1 MSSEKSSEGISYN
14 NISINSM
21 VSNSGVFAGCN
32 IQYLWCSDRNT
43 QSGFGRVIGES
54 NSLESPCSVTTDP
67 ESSSELVEYFEELIG
82 KKIGKRGI

>member
-1 MSSEKSSEGISYN
+1 MSDEKPTEGIFYN
-14 NISINSM
+14 NIRINSM

-32 IQYLWCSDRNT
+32 IQSLWCSGRDT

-67 ESSSELVEYFEELIG
+67 ESSDELLKCLEELIG
-82 KKIGKRGI
+82 SKIGK

>member
-1 MSSEKSSEGISYN
+1 MSGEKSSEGIFYN
-14 NISINSM
+14 NIRINSM

-32 IQYLWCSDRNT
+32 IQYLWCSDRGT

-54 NSLESPCSVTTDP
+54 NTLKNPCSVTTDS
-67 ESSSELVEYFEELIG
+67 ESSNELLEYFEGLID